1 MNIDLL
7 LYIVLFSQIMFLS
20 YYYPRRMLIRIHTIF
35 ENYPPNEFPK
45 LYPESIEKYKK
56 SAKRYQVMNHLI
68 YRFRTW
74 IDPVVLCYT
83 ENGRVGSSHYILV
96 FHDSIPSQH
105 WA

>member
-56 SAKRYQVMNHLI
+56 STASDPYSSEAYYHIGFTFALLKKYKKA
-68 YRFRTW
+68 
-74 IDPVVLCYT
+74 IDPLKKAI
-83 ENGRVGSSHYILV
+83 ELKKLK
-96 FHDSIPSQH
+96 Q
-105 WA
+105 